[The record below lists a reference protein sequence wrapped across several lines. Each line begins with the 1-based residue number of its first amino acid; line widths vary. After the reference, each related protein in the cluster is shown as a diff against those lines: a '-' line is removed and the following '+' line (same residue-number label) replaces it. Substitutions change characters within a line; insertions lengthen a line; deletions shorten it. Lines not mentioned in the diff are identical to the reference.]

1 MNAPSLGPLIRHVS
15 TIGRAR
21 IVWVLVLSAVAG
33 LAEAAGVLALPP
45 LLTIIGVG
53 NGATG
58 ATDASL
64 LAALFGYVAL
74 ICLAALV
81 VRARS
86 LAVDGLARDVADRLR
101 STLHAAVLSMEWA
114 RFRSLRVGEMQQAIA
129 GETGKVGQGVV
140 QAMAVAGSLCTI
152 PLVLVAALSLSPAMT
167 LSAMAAALTIILV
180 TRKFDHR
187 GYRVSREMVATNRL
201 AMADLADDLAGM
213 RIIKGFGAEAARAAG
228 IAKRFDAVRA
238 GLRAYE
244 RLRANE
250 RAIFQVAAA
259 SAVAATLYLS
269 IAVFAVPLAEALVL
283 ILAYGRLVQTTLNG
297 LSSWRQLDGAL
308 AVLASYDE
316 TLADCR
322 NAREPVEPMPIAMPR
337 HAIRLR
343 GVRVVYEG
351 ADGETVGLAG
361 IDADLPAG
369 KVTALIGPS
378 GAGKSTLADLV
389 SGLTMPDAGSV
400 WIDDSLLS
408 PDRRASWR
416 RATATVPQDPFLFHD
431 SIAANL
437 RLARPDA
444 SDDDLWEALDQAA
457 AADFVRALPAGLDT
471 VVGDRGIRLSGGERQ
486 RIVLAR
492 ALLRQPAFLVLDEA
506 TAALD
511 AATEAAVTAALARL
525 RGRCT
530 MLVVA
535 HRPST
540 VQAADHVLL
549 LTEGKLAAAGDWE
562 TVREAATEIV
572 SGLGMMD
579 SAGRGG

>member
-1 MNAPSLGPLIRHVS
+1 MSVPSLGPLIRHVS

-21 IVWVLVLSAVAG
+21 IVWVLVLSAIAG

-53 NGATG
+53 TGATG

-114 RFRSLRVGEMQQAIA
+114 RFRNLRVGEMQQAIA

-152 PLVLVAALSLSPAMT
+152 PLILVAALSLSPAMT
-167 LSAMAAALTIILV
+167 LSALGAAITIVLV
-180 TRKFDHR
+180 TRKLDHR

-213 RIIKGFGAEAARAAG
+213 RIIKGFGAEAVRTAG
-228 IAKRFDAVRA
+228 IATRFDAVKA
-238 GLRAYE
+238 GLREYE

-250 RAIFQVAAA
+250 RAVFQVAAA
-259 SAVAATLYLS
+259 FAVAVTLYLS
-269 IAVFAVPLAEALVL
+269 IAVFDVPLAEALVL

-316 TLADCR
+316 TLANCR
-322 NAREPVEPMPIAMPR
+322 DAREPVEPTPIAMPR

-343 GVRVVYEG
+343 GVGVVYPSG
-351 ADGETVGLAG
+351 DGGQAGLDG
-361 IDADLPAG
+361 IDADIPVG
-369 KVTALIGPS
+369 RVTAIIGQS
-378 GAGKSTLADLV
+378 GAGKSTLVDLL
-389 SGLTMPDAGSV
+389 SGLTAPDVGEL
-400 WIDDSLLS
+400 WLDDARL
-408 PDRRASWR
+408 PAAHRTAWR
-416 RATATVPQDPFLFHD
+416 QRTAIVPQDPFLFHD
-431 SIAANL
+431 TIAANL

-444 SDDDLWEALDQAA
+444 DIQALWGALEQAA
-457 AADFVRALPAGLDT
+457 AADFVRALPSGLDT
-471 VVGDRGIRLSGGERQ
+471 VVGDRGARLSGGERQ

-492 ALLRQPAFLVLDEA
+492 ALLRQPALLVLDEA

-511 AATEAAVTAALARL
+511 AGTEAAVARALAAL
-525 RGRCT
+525 RGSCT
-530 MLVVA
+530 MVVVA
-535 HRPST
+535 HRPGT
-540 VQAADHVLL
+540 VQSADHVLL
-549 LTEGKLAAAGDWE
+549 LDAGKLVAAGSWE
-562 TVREAATEIV
+562 QVRQQAGRLITA
-572 SGLGMMD
+572 LGMMD
-579 SAGRGG
+579 TATDKV